1 MVADDSSSRTFSL
14 TCMRSRERQFGARGN
29 RANGAAVAPL
39 VQVTGDCTSNAA
51 PRAPARAPRDG
62 RAAATSLF
70 FPTIPV
76 SWSVACSCE
85 DGEIPP
91 RCGERALQA
100 RCGTVWQ
107 GTPAAEGSGEKLVAE
122 SQLVVFADYA
132 CPFCYLAEVAL
143 AQLAA
148 DGCTIERRAFELRPP
163 PAPLPDLRA
172 PRYRA
177 GWEAA
182 VQPLA
187 DRLGL
192 EMRFP
197 PRPVRTRKAHEAAAF
212 ARSRDRLEAIHVA
225 IHRAYFVE
233 GRDIGRIDVLVAIG
247 EEIGLDPVELKVE
260 LDVDRWTAQV
270 AGDEAEAERLGITAV
285 PAYCR
290 GRMGAPPDPAQVVTG
305 VRDAPWLRAWLEA
318 GTMGMEDGR

>member
-1 MVADDSSSRTFSL
+1 VAEEL
-14 TCMRSRERQFGARGN
+14 
-29 RANGAAVAPL
+29 
-39 VQVTGDCTSNAA
+39 VTG
-51 PRAPARAPRDG
+51 
-62 RAAATSLF
+62 
-70 FPTIPV
+70 
-76 SWSVACSCE
+76 
-85 DGEIPP
+85 
-91 RCGERALQA
+91 
-100 RCGTVWQ
+100 
-107 GTPAAEGSGEKLVAE
+107 

-148 DGCTIERRAFELRPP
+148 DGCPIERRALELRPS

-172 PRYRA
+172 QRYRA

-212 ARSRDRLEAIHVA
+212 ARSRDRLEALHVA
-225 IHRAYFVE
+225 IYRGYFVE

-247 EEIGLDPVELKVE
+247 AEVGLDPVELKVE

-270 AGDEAEAERLGITAV
+270 EQDEAEAARLGITAV
-285 PAYCR
+285 PAFCR
-290 GRMGAPPDPAQVVTG
+290 VRPGAAPDAAQIVTG
-305 VRDAPWLRAWLEA
+305 VRDTAWLCAWLEA
-318 GTMGMEDGR
+318 GTTDMEDGR